1 MKKIHWGKLL
11 DKIININPLKIYL
24 DINVMKKTYWNI
36 ENDILKS
43 LYGKVN
49 NPKNKNR
56 KLNIK

>member
-43 LYGKVN
+43 LYGKVIIL
-49 NPKNKNR
+49 K
-56 KLNIK
+56 IKIGN